1 MFRSTEPDEFYFEA
15 TQSWINLGSWCA
27 SILLCLILLA
37 AMVVSAWAGNDELIP
52 DFPRANL
59 NIGERL
65 FLETRFSQYFFT
77 NSGGDPNREIPG
89 DPVMSKLT
97 TTSGFAAGPFAG
109 QAMNCRQCHLV
120 DEKWYGE
127 FGDHTLG
134 NRTYADFARRSPIPL
149 RGDGRT
155 NTTRNAQPL
164 VDALLPHNGPLF
176 LHHDGQFAS
185 VRDLI
190 IGTLTGRNYGWKPE
204 EYETA
209 VHHIASVIRN
219 DDGMG
224 DLAVWARGGRFA
236 IQQPGYTAYS
246 NVFSGFTDY
255 IGNFIFDPRVI
266 TGNLISPEHRLDMRD
281 FNSTD
286 EQIVNAVAD
295 LIEAY
300 LRNLTFAQATNGV
313 DFFGVGTPIFNG
325 SPFDVF
331 LIKNHLPQ
339 LPQTNETALE
349 YSDRLLNLV
358 NGLTSPEFVTDPADG
373 HFETHTQTFR
383 FGPKEMRGLKIF
395 LTRKASARNTTS
407 QIGNCSA
414 CHSLPAF
421 TDFIFH
427 NTGATEQEYDVIH
440 GAGAFKALYVPDL
453 ATRQSNYDAYLPP
466 TPQHPYATGI
476 FESPPS
482 RGNRNATDLGLWNV
496 FANPDFPAPQAGLAQ
511 IMPQLL
517 GLSVPQ
523 IGSAK
528 MQDGHFTFAGSN
540 GVPGAV
546 YHVVSSAS
554 PDLPVANW
562 ATVATNTFDQLG
574 QFEISIPVLPET
586 SGAFFLISM
595 KMPPADETL
604 RRTIA
609 LFKTPTLRDL
619 AHSGPYLHTG
629 RMNSIEGVLR
639 FYQKFA
645 TKARRG
651 QMRNADPE
659 LTKIFLSDAD
669 IGPLAAFIRSLNED
683 YTD

>member
-1 MFRSTEPDEFYFEA
+1 MFWLSESDQVHCERAY
-15 TQSWINLGSWCA
+15 SWIAFCNWRGSLFA
-27 SILLCLILLA
+27 CLILVA
-37 AMVVSAWAGNDELIP
+37 AVISAWADNDELLP

-65 FLETRFSQYFFT
+65 FLETRFSQYFYA

-89 DPVMSKLT
+89 DPVVAKLT
-97 TTSGFAAGPFAG
+97 TSSGFAAAPFAG

-120 DEKWYGE
+120 DEKGYGD

-149 RGDGRT
+149 RDDGRT
-155 NTTRNAQPL
+155 NTTRNAQQL
-164 VDALLPHNGPLF
+164 VDALLPHSGPLF

-204 EYETA
+204 EYATA

-255 IGNFIFDPRVI
+255 IGNYIFDPRVI

-281 FNSTD
+281 LNSTD
-286 EQIVNAVAD
+286 VQILNAVAT

-300 LRNLTFAQATNGV
+300 LRNLTFLQATNGV

-339 LPQTNETALE
+339 MPQTNETALE

-358 NGLTSPEFVTDPADG
+358 NELSSPEFVTDPADG
-373 HFETHTQTFR
+373 HYETHTQTFR
-383 FGPKEMRGLKIF
+383 FGPKELRGLKIF
-395 LTRKASARNTTS
+395 LTRSRNKNS
-407 QIGNCSA
+407 QIGNCSV

-440 GAGAFKALYVPDL
+440 GAGAFRTLPVPDL
-453 ATRQSNYDAYLPP
+453 AMRQSNYDAYLPP
-466 TPQHPYATGI
+466 TPQHPYASGI
-476 FESPPS
+476 FETPPS
-482 RGNRNATDLGLWNV
+482 RGNQNATDLGLWNV
-496 FANPDFPAPQAGLAQ
+496 FANPDFPAPQPGIAQ
-511 IMPQLL
+511 ILPQLL
-517 GLSVPQ
+517 GMSVPR
-523 IGSAK
+523 IGSVKLEA
-528 MQDGHFTFAGSN
+528 GHFAFSGSN
-540 GVPGAV
+540 GTPGTV
-546 YHVVSSAS
+546 YYVQSSGS
-554 PDLPVANW
+554 PDLATANW
-562 ATVATNTFDQLG
+562 TTVATNTFDQLG
-574 QFEISIPVLPET
+574 QFEFSIPVLPET
-586 SGAFFLISM
+586 AGEFFRLSL
-595 KMPPADETL
+595 KMPASDEIL

-629 RMNSIEGVLR
+629 RMNTIEGVLR

-645 TKARRG
+645 VKARRG
-651 QMRNADPE
+651 HVRNADPE
-659 LTKIFLSDAD
+659 LTKIFLSESD

>member
-1 MFRSTEPDEFYFEA
+1 MARFDRSDSPKVA
-15 TQSWINLGSWCA
+15 KGWNSLGNWRA
-27 SILLCLILLA
+27 SIFSCLIWLA
-37 AMVVSAWAGNDELIP
+37 LISPVRADNDFLPNFAGAD
-52 DFPRANL
+52 L

-89 DPVMSKLT
+89 DPVMTKLT

-120 DEKWYGE
+120 DEKGYGD

-134 NRTYADFARRSPIPL
+134 NRTYADFARRSAIPL
-149 RGDGRT
+149 RDDGRT

-190 IGTLTGRNYGWKPE
+190 IGTLTGRNYGWKPQ
-204 EYETA
+204 EYATA
-209 VHHIASVIRN
+209 VHHIASIIRN

-255 IGNFIFDPRVI
+255 IGNYIFDPRSI
-266 TGNLISPEHRLDMRD
+266 TGDLISPEHRLDMRD
-281 FNSTD
+281 MNSTD
-286 EQIVNAVAD
+286 EQVLNAVAT

-331 LIKNHLPQ
+331 LIKNQLAQ

-358 NGLTSPEFVTDPADG
+358 NGLTNPEYVTDPADG
-373 HFETHTQTFR
+373 HFETQIQTFR
-383 FGPKEMRGLKIF
+383 FGPKELRGLKIF
-395 LTRKASARNTTS
+395 LTRNASARNKNS
-407 QIGNCSA
+407 QVGNCSV
-414 CHSLPAF
+414 CHSLPAY

-440 GAGAFKALYVPDL
+440 GAGAFKALFVPDL

-496 FANPDFPAPQAGLAQ
+496 FANPDFPAPQLGLAQ
-511 IMPQLL
+511 ILPQLL
-517 GLSVPQ
+517 ELSVPK
-523 IGSAK
+523 ISDAK
-528 MQDGHFTFAGSN
+528 MQDGNFVFSGSN
-540 GVPGAV
+540 GTPGAV
-546 YHVVSSAS
+546 YYVLSAGSS
-554 PDLPVANW
+554 DLTMANW
-562 ATVATNTFDQLG
+562 AVIATNTFDQLG
-574 QFEISIPVLPET
+574 QFEFSIPALPE
-586 SGAFFLISM
+586 SSRAFFRLSL
-595 KMPPADETL
+595 KMPTRDEVL
-604 RRTIA
+604 ARTVA

-645 TKARRG
+645 TKTRHA
-651 QMRNADPE
+651 QVRNADPE
-659 LTKIFLSDAD
+659 LGKIFLSESD
-669 IGPLAAFIRSLNED
+669 IAPLAAFIRSLNED